1 MKRPLTPNEAYVR
14 LGALCARSEQ
24 CAADVL
30 RRCRAWGLNA
40 AQAAALVERLRRERY
55 LDEARYC
62 RAFVHDKALIEGWG
76 PQKIIYTLAAK
87 NLPRAQIT
95 GALAEID
102 PDVFARN
109 LNAALAHKLRTLPP
123 ALPADARYRRL
134 MAFATGRGFGAEAAA
149 VWIEAHGTPTEADQV
164 ETPEEP

>member
-1 MKRPLTPNEAYVR
+1 MKRPLTPDEAYVR
-14 LGALCARSEQ
+14 LGALCARGEQ

-30 RRCRAWGLNA
+30 RRCRAWGLTA
-40 AQAAALVERLRRERY
+40 TQAAALVERLRHERY

-76 PQKIIYTLAAK
+76 PQKIIYALAAK
-87 NLPRAQIT
+87 NLPRAQAAE
-95 GALAEID
+95 ALAEID

-109 LNAALAHKLRTLPP
+109 LDAALAHKLRTLPP
-123 ALPADARYRRL
+123 ALPAEARYHRL
-134 MAFATGRGFGAEAAA
+134 AAFAAGRGFGAAA
-149 VWIEAHGTPTEADQV
+149 VAAWIEAHGTTAEADAA